1 MPYITDPG
9 EEAPSEQWARY
20 LIIILKTSAATLLV
34 ILILGILTVGLYFLS
49 REYAPVNVHS
59 REIFNFFQRI
69 IALFIL

>member
-34 ILILGILTVGLYFLS
+34 ILILGILTVGLYLLTK
-49 REYAPVNVHS
+49 EYAPVNDYS
-59 REIFNFFQRI
+59 REIQEWFLRI
-69 IALFIL
+69 FGLIF